1 MLCVVNAV
9 ALQKRKKLTDMKSQ
23 ELRIGNKLNYLT
35 SEGDW
40 TETTIDWQDLK
51 WISED
56 EKGFNSVHAPIQLN
70 DKWLEKFGMHM
81 PINEGIY
88 SADEAKY
95 DGWSFG
101 FRKVQQTLIDAN
113 YSWDCFDFYQDSN
126 GFWFPFLNTY
136 TNINYVHEFQ
146 NLYFTLTG
154 NKLKLATAGRS
165 LKAYE

>member
-1 MLCVVNAV
+1 
-9 ALQKRKKLTDMKSQ
+9 LQKRKKLTDMKSQ

-51 WISED
+51 WITED
-56 EKGFNSVHAPIQLN
+56 EKGFNEVHKPIPLN
-70 DKWLEKFGMHM
+70 DEWLEKFGMAM

-88 SADEAKY
+88 SAKEAIY
-95 DGWSFG
+95 DGSSFG

-113 YSWDCFDFYQDSN
+113 YTWDCFDFFEDSN

-146 NLYFTLTG
+146 NLHFVLT
-154 NKLKLATAGRS
+154 KTELELATAGRS
-165 LKAYE
+165 

>member
-1 MLCVVNAV
+1 
-9 ALQKRKKLTDMKSQ
+9 MKAN
-23 ELRIGNKLNYLT
+23 ELRIGNIVKFRYDDADFHIVQ
-35 SEGDW
+35 S
-40 TETTIDWQDLK
+40 IDEENVSFRNIVTFDYVEL
-51 WISED
+51 D
-56 EKGFNSVHAPIQLN
+56 EIEPIPLN
-70 DKWLEKFGMHM
+70 DEWLEKFGMHM
-81 PINEGIY
+81 PINEGVY

-154 NKLKLATAGRS
+154 NELKLATEGRS
-165 LKAYE
+165 CKAYE